1 MYIDTNSNTYPLYPG
16 DIMLVSPSWS
26 LGDPLPSGWFEV
38 EPTDPPAITNTQ
50 MYYEEDPLLENGI
63 YTQVWNTRELTQ
75 EELAAAQAPATARQK
90 LKTVVGLTD
99 AEIEA
104 LIRGLR

>member
-16 DIMLVSPSWS
+16 DIALVSPSWS
-26 LGDPLPSGWFEV
+26 AGDPLPSGWFEV
-38 EPTDPPAITNTQ
+38 QQTTPPTINSTQ
-50 MYYEEDPLLENGI
+50 LYYEEAPSLVDGV
-63 YTQVWNTRELTQ
+63 YTQVWNVRELTQ
-75 EELAAAQAPATARQK
+75 EELDAIQAPVTARQK

-99 AEIEA
+99 AEIES

>member
-16 DIMLVSPSWS
+16 DITLVSPSWS

-38 EPTDPPAITNTQ
+38 EPTDPPIVTNTQ
-50 MYYEEDPLLENGI
+50 TYYEEAPLLGDGT
-63 YTQVWNTRELTQ
+63 YTQVWGVRELTQ
-75 EELAAAQAPATARQK
+75 EELDTIQAPITARQK

-99 AEIEA
+99 AELES

>member
-1 MYIDTNSNTYPLYPG
+1 MYIDTNTNTYPLYPG
-16 DIMLVSPSWS
+16 DIMLVSPSWQP
-26 LGDPLPSGWFEV
+26 GDALPNGWFSV
-38 EPTDPPAITNTQ
+38 EPTEPPTISGTEI
-50 MYYEEDPLLENGI
+50 YEEATPDLVDGAYIQAWMVRN
-63 YTQVWNTRELTQ
+63 LTE
-75 EELAAAQAPATARQK
+75 EELAIRQAPTTAREK

>member
-26 LGDPLPSGWFEV
+26 MGDPLPSGWFEV
-38 EPTDPPAITNTQ
+38 QQTTPPTITSTQ
-50 MYYEEDPLLENGI
+50 LYYEEAPSLADGV
-63 YTQVWNTRELTQ
+63 YTQVWNVRELTQ
-75 EELAAAQAPATARQK
+75 EELDAIQAPVTARQK
-90 LKTVVGLTD
+90 LKTIVGLTD
-99 AEIEA
+99 AEIES

>member
-26 LGDPLPSGWFEV
+26 LGDPLPSGWFSV
-38 EPTDPPAITNTQ
+38 EPTELPSITDTQ
-50 MYYEEDPLLENGI
+50 TYYEEAPVLVDGI
-63 YTQVWNTRELTQ
+63 YTQVWNVRELTQ
-75 EELAAAQAPATARQK
+75 IELDAAQAPVTARQK
-90 LKTVVGLTD
+90 LKTIVGLTD
-99 AEIEA
+99 AEIES

>member
-26 LGDPLPSGWFEV
+26 MGDSLPSGWFEV
-38 EPTDPPAITNTQ
+38 EPTAPPAITSTET
-50 MYYEEDPLLENGI
+50 YYEDTPSLMDGV
-63 YTQVWNTRELTQ
+63 YTQVWSVRELTQ
-75 EELAAAQAPATARQK
+75 EELDTIQAPATARQK

-99 AEIEA
+99 AEIES

>member
-38 EPTDPPAITNTQ
+38 QPVDPPSISSTE
-50 MYYEEDPLLENGI
+50 MYYEEAPSLVDGV
-63 YTQVWNTRELTQ
+63 YTQVWNTRSLTQ
-75 EELAAAQAPATARQK
+75 EELDAVQAPITARQK

-99 AEIEA
+99 AEIES

>member
-26 LGDPLPSGWFEV
+26 LGDPLPSGWFSV
-38 EPTDPPAITNTQ
+38 EPTEPPSITGIQT
-50 MYYEEDPLLENGI
+50 YYEEAPALVDGV
-63 YTQVWNTRELTQ
+63 YTQTWNIRNLTQ
-75 EELAAAQAPATARQK
+75 EELDAAQAPVTARQK
-90 LKTVVGLTD
+90 LKTIVGLTD
-99 AEIEA
+99 AEIES